1 MKKEAMGI
9 YTFEPQ
15 TLSKEE
21 LERRTAMLR
30 KMREDLVKE
39 MERKGVKRW

>member
-1 MKKEAMGI
+1 MENEGKGI
-9 YTFEPQ
+9 YVFEPQ

-30 KMREDLVKE
+30 KMREGLEEE
-39 MERKGVKRW
+39 MERRGVKRW

>member
-1 MKKEAMGI
+1 MEKEAMGI

-15 TLSKEE
+15 TLSKKE

-30 KMREDLVKE
+30 KMRKDLEEE